1 MSISRPKR
9 RLHLEYKRN
18 WRRSILDKDLQQI
31 LSTSADIET
40 TSIEEEGEEEE
51 RTEKKVKS
59 GGLYESN
66 KYTDDESEESTE
78 YIESFIDEINSNNND
93 VETPLYPGSAIS
105 IRDACDRLIH
115 LVNLLGLDKA
125 KTCLLLK
132 ELRSFFPLGCRLP
145 RTIFTLVEMTNND
158 YRSEV
163 SVRCVEC
170 GQVLVQSNEEKCS
183 TFCIHNGKH
192 RSYANKVELAIMNV
206 EIEIK
211 RVAERYINLIND
223 YLKQA
228 EHLVPCDIINGM
240 VASVLNKNSSLVF
253 LGQIYHQMSNSKS
266 ERNITIILHTDGA
279 PAVKASKKSIWPV
292 QATIAEIP
300 IPLRDWKSAVM
311 VFGIWLAS
319 SKPPRDHLLKPIT
332 IQLQKL
338 MESKILLKQ
347 ANGSHLWYNVR
358 VQQAIFDLPASAHLL
373 NIVQYNG
380 YDGCGDCF
388 IKGVTIGRQ
397 VYFPFSEKV
406 EKLKTHQFYLKNN
419 NHTSSRPVHG
429 KKGST
434 PLSTILQL
442 PAQAPYDSMHLIYHG
457 HVKTLLKEWHKVFD
471 FNNKCMDRP
480 KRIRKPLSR
489 YDPNIYVLASF
500 PKRNK
505 HGVIPKHQ
513 VAIDSIDENNG
524 TIRPSG
530 FIQSIRIIGEGTQ
543 AKCQEKATKYSRHR
557 GSEEIEIQQLN
568 NNEDKE
574 VDDNYV
580 YTNENFYR
588 KDDVDYLPP
597 TTNFSSTYNTTKPT
611 SSNKS
616 VDVYQHSRLD
626 RECLRSD
633 DEMEEFNCITP
644 CHPNKDNANNSDQLS
659 PTPLVI
665 EEQSMNNHN
674 TQDNNVTDIP
684 SKIDEDVSDAAE
696 QDDDDLILSRVK
708 SMKKKRKTKFRS
720 LESDS
725 STTIATEVSNIQK
738 EFLSFRYNIEKRVKS
753 IEKTFR
759 VLKKRK
765 VLQERND
772 IINAGDTSLSSRSSD
787 SEIVLG
793 VDISKFNLGFDEH
806 TKFVRQILRQVGY
819 AADPNV
825 VLTNENMVA
834 EIQST
839 YLMSDK

>member
-1 MSISRPKR
+1 
-9 RLHLEYKRN
+9 
-18 WRRSILDKDLQQI
+18 
-31 LSTSADIET
+31 
-40 TSIEEEGEEEE
+40 
-51 RTEKKVKS
+51 
-59 GGLYESN
+59 
-66 KYTDDESEESTE
+66 
-78 YIESFIDEINSNNND
+78 
-93 VETPLYPGSAIS
+93 
-105 IRDACDRLIH
+105 
-115 LVNLLGLDKA
+115 
-125 KTCLLLK
+125 
-132 ELRSFFPLGCRLP
+132 
-145 RTIFTLVEMTNND
+145 
-158 YRSEV
+158 
-163 SVRCVEC
+163 
-170 GQVLVQSNEEKCS
+170 
-183 TFCIHNGKH
+183 
-192 RSYANKVELAIMNV
+192 
-206 EIEIK
+206 
-211 RVAERYINLIND
+211 
-223 YLKQA
+223 
-228 EHLVPCDIINGM
+228 
-240 VASVLNKNSSLVF
+240 
-253 LGQIYHQMSNSKS
+253 
-266 ERNITIILHTDGA
+266 
-279 PAVKASKKSIWPV
+279 
-292 QATIAEIP
+292 
-300 IPLRDWKSAVM
+300 
-311 VFGIWLAS
+311 
-319 SKPPRDHLLKPIT
+319 
-332 IQLQKL
+332 
-338 MESKILLKQ
+338 
-347 ANGSHLWYNVR
+347 
-358 VQQAIFDLPASAHLL
+358 
-373 NIVQYNG
+373 
-380 YDGCGDCF
+380 
-388 IKGVTIGRQ
+388 
-397 VYFPFSEKV
+397 
-406 EKLKTHQFYLKNN
+406 
-419 NHTSSRPVHG
+419 
-429 KKGST
+429 
-434 PLSTILQL
+434 
-442 PAQAPYDSMHLIYHG
+442 
-457 HVKTLLKEWHKVFD
+457 
-471 FNNKCMDRP
+471 MDRP

-505 HGVIPKHQ
+505 HAVIPKHQ
-513 VAIDSIDENNG
+513 VTIDSIDENNG
-524 TIRPSG
+524 TIRSSD

-568 NNEDKE
+568 NDEDKE

-708 SMKKKRKTKFRS
+708 SMKKKRKTKSRS

-772 IINAGDTSLSSRSSD
+772 IINAGDTSRSSRSSD

-834 EIQST
+834 EIQNAIKKRDQR
-839 YLMSDK
+839 LESDDMYFKDTWQTIKESLRQLKHDHKRNNEYKKLRTAQNTSANLLPLTTSNTDI

>member
-457 HVKTLLKEWHKVFD
+457 HVKTLLKEWHKVFG
-471 FNNKCMDRP
+471 K
-480 KRIRKPLSR
+480 
-489 YDPNIYVLASF
+489 
-500 PKRNK
+500 
-505 HGVIPKHQ
+505 Q
-513 VAIDSIDENNG
+513 
-524 TIRPSG
+524 
-530 FIQSIRIIGEGTQ
+530 
-543 AKCQEKATKYSRHR
+543 
-557 GSEEIEIQQLN
+557 
-568 NNEDKE
+568 
-574 VDDNYV
+574 
-580 YTNENFYR
+580 
-588 KDDVDYLPP
+588 
-597 TTNFSSTYNTTKPT
+597 
-611 SSNKS
+611 
-616 VDVYQHSRLD
+616 
-626 RECLRSD
+626 
-633 DEMEEFNCITP
+633 
-644 CHPNKDNANNSDQLS
+644 
-659 PTPLVI
+659 
-665 EEQSMNNHN
+665 
-674 TQDNNVTDIP
+674 
-684 SKIDEDVSDAAE
+684 
-696 QDDDDLILSRVK
+696 
-708 SMKKKRKTKFRS
+708 
-720 LESDS
+720 
-725 STTIATEVSNIQK
+725 
-738 EFLSFRYNIEKRVKS
+738 
-753 IEKTFR
+753 
-759 VLKKRK
+759 
-765 VLQERND
+765 
-772 IINAGDTSLSSRSSD
+772 
-787 SEIVLG
+787 
-793 VDISKFNLGFDEH
+793 
-806 TKFVRQILRQVGY
+806 
-819 AADPNV
+819 
-825 VLTNENMVA
+825 
-834 EIQST
+834 
-839 YLMSDK
+839 